1 MIYAEQLTFGFA
13 DRDLYKNISFALPDN
28 RHCVLIGSNG
38 SGKTTLVD
46 LLRRPEEYLFDGK
59 LIRENIGRIG
69 YASQFASRDKQIELT
84 VTEYL
89 SQDFV
94 QLQGQID
101 AVCEKMATEED
112 LDPLMEEYQRLLDEG
127 ESMDADNYE
136 RNIIRQLQLSGLEE
150 KSSLELSK
158 LSGGEYK
165 LVQIIRHILRRP
177 GLLILDEPDVFLD
190 FENLAGLRELINNY
204 SGTLLVVTHNRYLL
218 EHCFDLIWHLENAQ
232 LQEYNGNFKEY
243 QVSLLKKKIELQK
256 AANIG
261 ENEYQ
266 RAVEM
271 VERLRD
277 EASEWVDPTKGRA
290 LKAKVSYM
298 ERWEK
303 KSIQKP
309 FIEIRE
315 PDIHLPD
322 VEIGESQ
329 EPLLEVNDYNLRF
342 DKDLL
347 ENVSFAVHP
356 GEKVAIVGPNGTGK
370 TTMLREIWRNENPAV
385 RFSEDARAGFFS
397 QLQEDTLNEQ
407 NSIEEEFHELG
418 IHSSEVVQAHLAKYC
433 FDADDLYRPIR
444 QMSGGE
450 KNLLQ
455 LAKLSVGDA
464 NLLLLDEPSSH
475 LDVYAQI
482 ALEKALDEYQGA
494 VLMVSHDFYSIANCA
509 DSILYVDNGTI
520 RPMSGRAFRKM
531 IYKNHFSHDY
541 LETETRRK
549 ELETK
554 IARCLEAKNVEEADI
569 LCQELDAL
577 IHAK

>member
-1 MIYAEQLTFGFA
+1 MIRAEQLTYGFA
-13 DRDLYKNISFALPDN
+13 DKYLYNKISFDLPDD

-46 LLRRPEEYLFDGK
+46 LIRRPEEYLFDGK
-59 LIRENIGRIG
+59 LIRENVGRIG
-69 YASQFASRDKQIELT
+69 YASQFASRDKQIDLT
-84 VTEYL
+84 VSEYL
-89 SQDFV
+89 AQDFIR
-94 QLQGQID
+94 LQEQID
-101 AVCEKMATEED
+101 TVCEKMATEED
-112 LDPLMEEYQRLLDEG
+112 LDPLMDEYQRLLDEG
-127 ESMDADNYE
+127 ESMDSDNYE

-150 KSSLELSK
+150 KSALELSK

-165 LVQIIRHILRRP
+165 LIQIIRHILRRP

-190 FENLAGLRELINNY
+190 FENLAGLRELINDY
-204 SGTLLVVTHNRYLL
+204 KGTLLVVTHNRYLL

-232 LQEYNGNFKEY
+232 LQEFDGTFKEY

-256 AANIG
+256 AATIG

-266 RAVEM
+266 RAAEM

-277 EASEWVDPTKGRA
+277 EATEWVDPNKGRA
-290 LKAKVSYM
+290 LKAKVTYM

-309 FIEIRE
+309 FVEIRE
-315 PDIHLPD
+315 PDICLPEVD
-322 VEIGESQ
+322 PGESQ
-329 EPLLEVNDYNLRF
+329 EPLLEVCDYSLRF

-347 ENVSFAVHP
+347 ENVSFSVHP

-370 TTMLREIWRNENPAV
+370 TTMLREIWRNEHPAV
-385 RFSEDARAGFFS
+385 HFSDEVHVGFFS

-407 NSIEEEFHELG
+407 NTIEEEFHELG
-418 IHSSEVVQAHLAKYC
+418 IHSAEQVQAHMERYC
-433 FDADDLYRPIR
+433 FQTDDLYRPIR

-455 LAKLSVGDA
+455 LAKLAVGNA

-482 ALEKALDEYQGA
+482 ALEKALGEYKGA

-541 LETETRRK
+541 LEQETIRKDLETR
-549 ELETK
+549 
-554 IARCLEAKNVEEADI
+554 IARCLESKNTEEAET
-569 LCQELDAL
+569 LCQELESL
-577 IHAK
+577 IRRK

>member
-1 MIYAEQLTFGFA
+1 MIHAEQLTYGFS
-13 DRDLYKNISFALPDN
+13 DKDLYKNISFTLPDN

-46 LLRRPEEYLFDGK
+46 LIRRPEEYLFDGK
-59 LIRENIGRIG
+59 LIRENVGRIG
-69 YASQFASRDKQIELT
+69 YASQFASRDKQIDLT
-84 VTEYL
+84 VSEYL
-89 SQDFV
+89 AQDFL
-94 QLQGQID
+94 QLQEQID
-101 AVCEKMATEED
+101 KVCEKMATEED

-136 RNIIRQLQLSGLEE
+136 RNIIRQLQLSGLED

-190 FENLAGLRELINNY
+190 FENLAGLRELINDY
-204 SGTLLVVTHNRYLL
+204 KGTLLVVTHNLYLL

-232 LQEYNGNFKEY
+232 LQEFDGTFKEY

-256 AANIG
+256 AATIG

-266 RAVEM
+266 RAAEM

-277 EASEWVDPTKGRA
+277 EATEWVDPNKGRA
-290 LKAKVSYM
+290 LKAKVTYM

-309 FIEIRE
+309 FVEIRE
-315 PDIHLPD
+315 PDIHLPE
-322 VEIGESQ
+322 VEMPESDT
-329 EPLLEVNDYNLRF
+329 PLLEVTDYNLSF
-342 DKDLL
+342 EKDLL
-347 ENVSFAVHP
+347 EHVSFSVRP

-370 TTMLREIWRNENPAV
+370 TTMLREIWRNEHPAV
-385 RFSEDARAGFFS
+385 HFSDAAKVGFFS

-407 NSIEEEFHELG
+407 NTIEEEFHELG
-418 IHSSEVVQAHLAKYC
+418 IHSAEQVQSHLEKYC
-433 FDADDLYRPIR
+433 FDTDDLYRPIR
-444 QMSGGE
+444 KMSGGE

-455 LAKLSVGDA
+455 LAKLAVGGA

-482 ALEKALDEYQGA
+482 ALEKALSEYQGA
-494 VLMVSHDFYSIANCA
+494 ILMVSHDFYSIANCA
-509 DSILYVDNGTI
+509 DAILYVDNGTI

-541 LETETRRK
+541 LEQETRRK

-554 IARCLEAKNVEEADI
+554 IARCLEAKNTEEAE
-569 LCQELDAL
+569 LLYQELESL
-577 IHAK
+577 VRSK

>member
-1 MIYAEQLTFGFA
+1 MIHAEQLTFGFA
-13 DRDLYKNISFALPDN
+13 DRDLYKNISFTLPDN

-69 YASQFASRDKQIELT
+69 YASQFASRDKQIDLT

-89 SQDFV
+89 GQDFV
-94 QLQGQID
+94 QLQAQID
-101 AVCEKMATEED
+101 QVCEKMATEED

-190 FENLAGLRELINNY
+190 FENLGGLRELINDY

-232 LQEYNGNFKEY
+232 LQEYDGNFKEY
-243 QVSLLKKKIELQK
+243 QLSLLKKKIELQK

-290 LKAKVSYM
+290 LKAKVTYM

-309 FIEIRE
+309 FVEIRE
-315 PDIHLPD
+315 PEIHLPE
-322 VEIGESQ
+322 VEVGEEQ
-329 EPLLEVNDYNLRF
+329 EPLLEVSNYNLRF

-347 ENVSFAVHP
+347 ENVSFTVRP

-370 TTMLREIWRNENPAV
+370 TTMLREIWRNENPAI
-385 RFSEDARAGFFS
+385 RFSEAARVGFFS
-397 QLQEDTLNEQ
+397 QLQEDTLNER

-418 IHSSEVVQAHLAKYC
+418 IHSPAVVQEHLEKYC

-482 ALEKALDEYQGA
+482 ALEKALAEYRGA

-509 DSILYVDNGTI
+509 DSILYVENGTV

-541 LETETRRK
+541 LELETRRK

-554 IARCLEAKNVEEADI
+554 VARCLEAKNVEEAEL
-569 LCQELDAL
+569 LCQELETL
-577 IHAK
+577 IHTK